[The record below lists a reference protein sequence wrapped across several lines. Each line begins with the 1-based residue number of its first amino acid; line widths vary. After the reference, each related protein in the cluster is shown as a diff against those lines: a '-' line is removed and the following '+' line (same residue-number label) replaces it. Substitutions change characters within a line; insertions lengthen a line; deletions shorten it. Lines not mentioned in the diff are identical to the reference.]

1 MCPRVT
7 LLGANYNVMF
17 FNVNCA
23 FASLQQF
30 FLIFGLTLERWI
42 TIAYLLQHLVNFYI
56 LFSLQ

>member
-23 FASLQQF
+23 FAS